1 MIFFTLFLCNSKS
14 VAMSVFIIVH
24 DSEDAS
30 YKFLKRTDVVTA
42 SSRMALVVEE
52 GLSIF
57 Q

>member
-1 MIFFTLFLCNSKS
+1 
-14 VAMSVFIIVH
+14 MSVFIIVH